1 MSFGGLV
8 FFFCYDFVIFFKWV
22 FWFMWFS
29 VLFFFLLWLE
39 IPGEYVEVLELTL
52 HVKGVDVCLVIKI
65 QSVFITFNCLIC

>member
-1 MSFGGLV
+1 
-8 FFFCYDFVIFFKWV
+8 
-22 FWFMWFS
+22 MWFS

-39 IPGEYVEVLELTL
+39 IPGEYVEVLELAL